1 MVSLGSVYAARRRMG
16 HWVRRTP
23 FEPSPLL
30 SSLCGGEVWLKHENR
45 QLTGSFKIR
54 GASNR
59 IALLTHDERR
69 RGVVAA
75 SSGNHAQ
82 GVAYAA
88 RELGVRAILVVPEN
102 TPSVKRESIKALGS
116 ELIVHGVEY
125 MEAEL
130 FAKKISLDL
139 GMSFLSPY
147 NDLVLIAGQ
156 GTVGLEMIE
165 DKLDLDVVLV
175 PVSGGGLI
183 SGVAAVFK
191 TISDAEVVG
200 VQTDASPVMHAS
212 IRAGKIIDIPMHD
225 TIAEG
230 LHGGIEQGSVTFSL
244 CQKLVD
250 DWIDVKEETIVEAL
264 RLMLL
269 RCHEILE
276 GSGAV
281 GVAAILEQPDRFKKK
296 KVGVVL
302 SGGNIDEKLLKR
314 IITEH

>member
-1 MVSLGSVYAARRRMG
+1 MVTLGSIYAAQRRMG
-16 HWVRRTP
+16 YWVRRTP
-23 FEPSPLL
+23 FEYSLEL
-30 SSLCGGEVWLKHENR
+30 SNLCGGEVWLKYENR

-59 IALLTHDERR
+59 IAFLTLDERKH
-69 RGVVAA
+69 GVVAA

-88 RELGVRAILVVPEN
+88 RQFGVKAVLVVPEN
-102 TPSVKRESIKALGS
+102 TPNAKREAIKTLGA
-116 ELIVHGVEY
+116 ELIVYGTEY

-130 FAKKISLDL
+130 FAKEISIDQK
-139 GMSFLSPY
+139 MPFLSPY
-147 NDLVLIAGQ
+147 NDLILIAGQ

-165 DKLDLDVVLV
+165 DKLDLDVILV

-183 SGVAAVFK
+183 SGVATVFK
-191 TISDAEVVG
+191 TISNTEIVG

-212 IRAGKIIDIPMHD
+212 IKAGKIVNIPMYD

-250 DWIDVKEETIVEAL
+250 DWIDVSERSIVNAL
-264 RLMLL
+264 RFMLL
-269 RCHEILE
+269 RNHEVRE

-281 GVAAILEQPDRFKKK
+281 GIAAIMDYPDRFKKK
-296 KVGVVL
+296 KVGVIL
-302 SGGNIDEKLLKR
+302 SGGNIDHELLKR
-314 IITEH
+314 IIIEP